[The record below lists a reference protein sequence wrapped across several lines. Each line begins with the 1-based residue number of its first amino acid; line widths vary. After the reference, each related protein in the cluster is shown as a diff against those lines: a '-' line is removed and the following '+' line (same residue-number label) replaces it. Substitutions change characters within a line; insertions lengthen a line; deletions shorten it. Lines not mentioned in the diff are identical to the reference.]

1 MTTATDLVIT
11 CPKCE
16 GQREV
21 QVSTAQTGI
30 HCDLG
35 HYCNCGEYEVMEEC
49 EFCEG
54 CGQVEIPEGSE
65 PHRDLLADA
74 KTANELYAWLK
85 EDLIL

>member
-1 MTTATDLVIT
+1 
-11 CPKCE
+11 
-16 GQREV
+16 
-21 QVSTAQTGI
+21 
-30 HCDLG
+30 
-35 HYCNCGEYEVMEEC
+35 MEEC

-74 KTANELYAWLK
+74 KTADELYAWLK